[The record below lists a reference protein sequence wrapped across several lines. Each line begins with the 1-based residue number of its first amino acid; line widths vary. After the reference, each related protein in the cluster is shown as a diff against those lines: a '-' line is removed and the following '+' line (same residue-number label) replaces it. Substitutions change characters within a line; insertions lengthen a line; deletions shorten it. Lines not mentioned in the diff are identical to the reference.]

1 MTFPAVLR
9 RAALGPRQWIL
20 WSGLALACVL
30 FVGLAGWAWWSF
42 YQSRGQAELELVL
55 LRLRGAQGAAV
66 QAETRAD
73 TVKALESVIQRYPRL
88 RALPHAAYQLGNLHY
103 QAGAFEEARNA
114 YQLALAKGARGS
126 FATLCHL
133 GIGYTWDVQGD
144 HAKALAAF
152 EAGLRGLT
160 PQDFLYEELLLGVAR
175 TQQLLG
181 QRDRAREAYER
192 LLKELPQSRRAEDIR
207 ARLAS
212 LEGPA
217 RP

>member
-9 RAALGPRQWIL
+9 RAALGPRQWIVAG
-20 WSGLALACVL
+20 GLALACL
-30 FVGLAGWAWWSF
+30 LLVGLGGWAWWSF

-55 LRLRGAQGAAV
+55 ARLRGAQGSPAP
-66 QAETRAD
+66 AETRAD

-103 QAGAFEEARNA
+103 QAGAHEEARKA
-114 YQLALAKGARGS
+114 YQLALATGARG
-126 FATLCHL
+126 TLAMLCRL
-133 GIGYTWDVQGD
+133 GIGYTWEVQGD
-144 HAKALAAF
+144 HAEALAAF
-152 EAGLRGLT
+152 DTGLQGST
-160 PQDFLYEELLLGVAR
+160 PREFLYEEFLLGVAR

-181 QRDRAREAYER
+181 QRDRARETYQR
-192 LLKELPQSRRAEDIR
+192 LLKELPESRRAEDVR